1 MTLSQIRESDRD
13 KSVTAS
19 LGRARVQCV
28 VEGGRP
34 EPQVSLFSGGRN
46 ITEEGAG
53 GSFCRAAGRD
63 TVCVQFDLDITAN
76 MSGGSL
82 R

>member
-1 MTLSQIRESDRD
+1 M
-13 KSVTAS
+13 TAS
-19 LGRARVQCV
+19 LGRASVQCV

-34 EPQVSLFSGGRN
+34 EPLVSLFSGATN

-53 GSFCRAAGRD
+53 GRFCRAARD
-63 TVCVQFDLDITAN
+63 TVCVQWELDITAN